1 MDETRRKHKRE
12 PELSSQAQ
20 RLLGHLV
27 TLADYQGVVEVTR
40 TELAN
45 ALRVSI
51 PTIARGLRELRHAG
65 ELEMMEKGGGR
76 GRPSRYRVIKLRREH
91 DHVSSTGAAVAHREY
106 LKPRSEMRTSTPKP
120 GQGDPDLEPDL
131 HSEAIRALAADLGEA
146 IVNGAAACLQGAVK
160 AWRGLSTWQRA
171 TLAGLPLGA
180 LGILMGRRYAGKLG
194 AAIGGGAGL
203 LAGTALALLV
213 PPEERAAVAPADRP
227 TSPATGELA
236 LDHWVIGCLA
246 RQATRN

>member
-1 MDETRRKHKRE
+1 MRE
-12 PELSSQAQ
+12 WKSSRQVE

-76 GRPSRYRVIKLRREH
+76 GRPSRYRVIKLRRER
-91 DHVSSTGAAVAHREY
+91 DHVRSTGAAVAHGEY
-106 LKPRSEMRTSTPKP
+106 LKPRDKMRTSTPKP

-131 HSEAIRALAADLGEA
+131 DSEAIRALAADLGEA

-180 LGILMGRRYAGKLG
+180 LGMLMGRRYGGKLG

-227 TSPATGELA
+227 TSPATGEPA
-236 LDHWVIGCLA
+236 LDHWLIGYLA
-246 RQATRN
+246 RQASQN

>member
-1 MDETRRKHKRE
+1 MIKRRRTQSQE
-12 PELSSQAQ
+12 RGLSSQAQ

-27 TLADYQGVVEVTR
+27 TLADDQGIVEVTR
-40 TELAN
+40 AELAK

-76 GRPSRYRVIKLRREH
+76 GRPSRYRVIKLRRER
-91 DHVSSTGAAVAHREY
+91 DHVRSTGAAVAHGEY
-106 LKPRSEMRTSTPKP
+106 LKPRDKMRTSTPKP

-131 HSEAIRALAADLGEA
+131 HSEAMWALSTDVGETL
-146 IVNGAAACLQGAVK
+146 VTGAAACLQGAVK

-180 LGILMGRRYAGKLG
+180 LGMFMGRRYGGKLG

-203 LAGTALALLV
+203 LAGAAFALLV
-213 PPEERAAVAPADRP
+213 PPEERAAEAPADRP
-227 TSPATGELA
+227 TSPEARELA
-236 LDHWVIGCLA
+236 TDHSLIGYLA
-246 RQATRN
+246 RQASQN

>member
-1 MDETRRKHKRE
+1 MNETRRKHKQK

-27 TLADYQGVVEVTR
+27 TLADDQGIVEVTR
-40 TELAN
+40 AELAK

-65 ELEMMEKGGGR
+65 ELEMIERGGGR
-76 GRPSRYRVIKLRREH
+76 GRPSRYRIIALFRERVPARPARGDIARGEH
-91 DHVSSTGAAVAHREY
+91 
-106 LKPRSEMRTSTPKP
+106 PKP
-120 GQGDPDLEPDL
+120 KGEMGKNIAKPDHTDPDLEPDL
-131 HSEAIRALAADLGEA
+131 HSQAMWALAADLGQT

-180 LGILMGRRYAGKLG
+180 LGMFMGRRYGGKLG

-203 LAGTALALLV
+203 LAGAALALLV
-213 PPEERAAVAPADRP
+213 SPEERAADAPADGL
-227 TSPATGELA
+227 TSPEARQLAT
-236 LDHWVIGCLA
+236 DHSLIGYLA
-246 RQATRN
+246 RQASQN